1 MPVLTA
7 SSLTE
12 GGRVGDIE
20 IPKPQANTYQA
31 SASSSEDAI
40 KTETA
45 TLGHNSF
52 RPDVYRVTEGLVS

>member
-1 MPVLTA
+1 MPALTA

-12 GGRVGDIE
+12 DGQVGGMD
-20 IPKPQANTYQA
+20 IPKPQANTYQS
-31 SASSSEDAI
+31 SASVSTDAI